1 VDSVLPFKPV
11 AHEFV
16 SQMQNFLR
24 AISGEEP
31 AINGSVQAVLLMEM
45 LDAIYQSSLTGREV
59 SLS

>member
-1 VDSVLPFKPV
+1 
-11 AHEFV
+11 
-16 SQMQNFLR
+16 MQNFLR